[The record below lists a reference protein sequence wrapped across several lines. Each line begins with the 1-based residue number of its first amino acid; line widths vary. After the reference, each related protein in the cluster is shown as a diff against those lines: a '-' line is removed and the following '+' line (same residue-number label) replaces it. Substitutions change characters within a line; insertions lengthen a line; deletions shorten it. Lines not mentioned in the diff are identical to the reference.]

1 MAAVLVFDEH
11 RKQQHIRAA
20 AVGGLESD
28 PVVLQCAV
36 FVETIDQSGP
46 LLGID
51 DAIEPIGAD
60 EVVRLGHVQH
70 AAHGRVRLE
79 EGRLAAPRAAEDAE
93 AQSIGHGAELLAR
106 LVESGLHGFLPGQAA
121 RDENDPVL
129 TRERDGGDREHHVD
143 GPPRLGLEAS
153 FEYGASLWVALP
165 AAGAA
170 GALLAFLL
178 GKAILRLRGSFFA
191 LATIGVNEAM
201 RALFNN
207 LPRFGGSTGIALN
220 FSVYEAYGGATR
232 ALWLAYGLMIA
243 LTLATLLISYRTKTS
258 KFGLGLMAI
267 REDEDAAEVLGVV
280 TPTAKTWAYV
290 LSAIMPAMAG
300 VLYYFKNSSIEP
312 NDAFQLSFSI
322 ELLVMVMLGGSGTV
336 LGPVLGA
343 AGYQLLRNSLLI
355 SPFFKNSQLVVSGVL
370 LLLIILFIPVGAV
383 GWLRRRFPRL
393 RKTLI

>member
-1 MAAVLVFDEH
+1 MKPRGSPGLWLILAGVLTVSLF
-11 RKQQHIRAA
+11 
-20 AVGGLESD
+20 
-28 PVVLQCAV
+28 PVVSDNAAMREVLFSV
-36 FVETIDQSGP
+36 
-46 LLGID
+46 LL
-51 DAIEPIGAD
+51 AITLASSLNIILGYTGYISF
-60 EVVRLGHVQH
+60 GHV
-70 AAHGRVRLE
+70 VFF
-79 EGRLAAPRAAEDAE
+79 
-93 AQSIGHGAELLAR
+93 
-106 LVESGLHGFLPGQAA
+106 GL
-121 RDENDPVL
+121 
-129 TRERDGGDREHHVD
+129 GGYV
-143 GPPRLGLEAS
+143 GLYLISA
-153 FEYGASLWVALP
+153 YGASLWVALP

-243 LTLATLLISYRTKTS
+243 LTLAILLISYRTKTS
-258 KFGLGLMAI
+258 KFGLSLMAI

-280 TPTAKTWAYV
+280 TPAAKTWAYV

>member
-1 MAAVLVFDEH
+1 MKPRGSPGLWLIVAGVLIVSLFPVVTNDAAVRE
-11 RKQQHIRAA
+11 
-20 AVGGLESD
+20 
-28 PVVLQCAV
+28 VLFTV
-36 FVETIDQSGP
+36 
-46 LLGID
+46 LLSVTLASSLNIILGYAGYISF
-51 DAIEPIGAD
+51 
-60 EVVRLGHVQH
+60 GHV
-70 AAHGRVRLE
+70 VFF
-79 EGRLAAPRAAEDAE
+79 
-93 AQSIGHGAELLAR
+93 
-106 LVESGLHGFLPGQAA
+106 GL
-121 RDENDPVL
+121 
-129 TRERDGGDREHHVD
+129 GGYV
-143 GPPRLGLEAS
+143 GLYLIS
-153 FEYGASLWVALP
+153 VYGASLWVALP

-207 LPRFGGSTGIALN
+207 LPGFGGSTGIALN
-220 FSVYEAYGGATR
+220 FSVYESYGGATR
-232 ALWLAYGLMIA
+232 ALWLAYGIMIA
-243 LTLATLLISYRTKTS
+243 LTLAIILISYRTKTS

-290 LSAIMPAMAG
+290 LSAILPAMAG
-300 VLYYFKNSSIEP
+300 VLYYFKNSSIDP

-343 AGYQLLRNSLLI
+343 AGYQLLRDRLLV
-355 SPFFKNSQLVVSGVL
+355 SPYFKNSQLVVSGVL

>member
-1 MAAVLVFDEH
+1 MKPRGSPGLWLILAGVLTVSLF
-11 RKQQHIRAA
+11 
-20 AVGGLESD
+20 
-28 PVVLQCAV
+28 PVVSDNAAMREVLFSV
-36 FVETIDQSGP
+36 
-46 LLGID
+46 LL
-51 DAIEPIGAD
+51 AITLASSLNIILGYTGYISF
-60 EVVRLGHVQH
+60 GHV
-70 AAHGRVRLE
+70 VFF
-79 EGRLAAPRAAEDAE
+79 
-93 AQSIGHGAELLAR
+93 
-106 LVESGLHGFLPGQAA
+106 GL
-121 RDENDPVL
+121 
-129 TRERDGGDREHHVD
+129 GGYV
-143 GPPRLGLEAS
+143 GLYLISA
-153 FEYGASLWVALP
+153 YGASLWVALP

-243 LTLATLLISYRTKTS
+243 LTLAILLISYRTKTS
-258 KFGLGLMAI
+258 KFGLSLMAI

-290 LSAIMPAMAG
+290 LSAILPAMAG

-355 SPFFKNSQLVVSGVL
+355 SPLFKNSQLVVSGVL